1 MLASPLEF
9 LFVEVILSHFSA
21 KLLDFERSQMDIKT
35 ICDEYKTSTQY
46 FLDIVSALKDS
57 DLDTKKDG
65 EWSARQVIHHMADSE
80 AQSYARLR
88 RILAEPEG
96 SVIQGYDE
104 GAWANCWTLGYE
116 ELPIENSLAVFKSV
130 RAASLDIL
138 KRLVAED
145 FSKFGM
151 HTESG
156 KYLLETWIKT
166 YSKHPVDH
174 GQQILSATGRD

>member
-1 MLASPLEF
+1 
-9 LFVEVILSHFSA
+9 
-21 KLLDFERSQMDIKT
+21 MDIKS
-35 ICDEYKTSTQY
+35 ICEEYEDSTQY
-46 FLDIVSALKDS
+46 FLDIVSELNDA
-57 DLDTKKDG
+57 DLDTKTTG

-88 RILAEPEG
+88 RVLAEPEG

-104 GAWANCWTLGYE
+104 GAWAECKTLGYD

-130 RAASLDIL
+130 RSASLDIL
-138 KRLVAED
+138 KRLVPED

-156 KYLLETWIKT
+156 KYMLETWIKT

-174 GQQILSATGRD
+174 GQQILNATGRD